1 MRLDIKVIPGSSRSA
16 VKQENGGLKVY
27 LTKPAH
33 DGEAN
38 VQLIRVLAEHLGI
51 KKYQLNIIKG
61 HTSRNK
67 VVQIDDYTDPGIK
80 K

>member
-1 MRLDIKVIPGSSRSA
+1 MRLDIKVVPGSSRSA
-16 VKQENGGLKVY
+16 VKKENGVLKVY

-38 VQLIRVLAEHLGI
+38 VQLIRVLAEYLGI
-51 KKYQLNIIKG
+51 KKYQLEIIKG

-67 VVQIDDYTDPGIK
+67 VVQIDDDANPGIK

>member
-1 MRLDIKVIPGSSRSA
+1 MRLDIRVVPGSSRTA
-16 VKQENGGLKVY
+16 VKQENRRLKVY

-33 DGEAN
+33 DNEAN
-38 VQLIRVLAEHLGI
+38 LQLIRVLSGYLGI

-61 HTSRNK
+61 HTCRNK
-67 VVQIDDYTDPGIK
+67 VVQIDDDASGGIK

>member
-1 MRLDIKVIPGSSRSA
+1 MRLDIRVVPGSSRSA
-16 VKQENGGLKVY
+16 VKQENGVLKVY

-38 VQLIRVLAEHLGI
+38 VQLIRILAEHLGI
-51 KKYQLNIIKG
+51 KKYQVSIIRG

-67 VVQIDDYTDPGIK
+67 VVQIDDDADPGIK
-80 K
+80 R

>member
-1 MRLDIKVIPGSSRSA
+1 MRLDIRVVPGSSRTA
-16 VKQENGGLKVY
+16 VKQENGLLKVY

-38 VQLIRVLAEHLGI
+38 NQLIQVLAGYLGI
-51 KKYQLNIIKG
+51 KKYQLGIIKG

-67 VVQIDDYTDPGIK
+67 VVQIDDDASRGIK